1 MANIYVGNL
10 SHDATEEQLKEL
22 FTPYG
27 QVDRVAIIT
36 DRQTGQ
42 SRGFGFV
49 EMPDSSA
56 AQAAIEGL
64 NGTELGGRALIVNV
78 ARGKSER
85 RGGGGGGWGR
95 SRPLRRLIG
104 LRPNGP
110 GRAVCARTDGSGRV
124 GQPEPANIRPLRGTA
139 QRPRC
144 RLRLPEE
151 AGIAVCR
158 AAHSAAKRTHLVF
171 TFFPVGTV
179 QVSAFLPRPI
189 RCVCSLRFPPSSQP
203 KVTSRAEVFGRS

>member
-85 RGGGGGGWGR
+85 RGGGGGGGR
-95 SRPLRRLIG
+95 HG
-104 LRPNGP
+104 G
-110 GRAVCARTDGSGRV
+110 GRGRY
-124 GQPEPANIRPLRGTA
+124 GG
-139 QRPRC
+139 
-144 RLRLPEE
+144 
-151 AGIAVCR
+151 
-158 AAHSAAKRTHLVF
+158 
-171 TFFPVGTV
+171 
-179 QVSAFLPRPI
+179 
-189 RCVCSLRFPPSSQP
+189 
-203 KVTSRAEVFGRS
+203 